1 MLFIDLTP
9 VIPMDTQNNFLT
21 FEIFAFDTSNQSHI
35 KTPDNLV
42 HLLAS
47 NNSFWKG
54 TQQID
59 CNSRQIKD
67 NFIEITVN
75 PIKSDQDS
83 KDKCITGF
91 SIVVKG
97 EYDCLEPQRIPILN
111 FFKEQKLETLYIV
124 KDEISEQIAVQI
136 YPYIYR
142 VENHLRAYITKF
154 MTTKIGVNWWTTG
167 SPQDFNRKVKDRKNN
182 ETEFAS
188 CIDNKLYLIDFG
200 NLGEIIYKLS
210 SGCITKEDLIKKID
224 RLEETPEA
232 IRKLK
237 EEIKSNYDKFFKES
251 FKDRNF
257 QSNWEKL
264 YKIRNKVAHN
274 NLFTNDDLSV
284 AEEKHRDLIE
294 TIKNAEQKLEGLILT
309 PEEVGL
315 IQEEA
320 NSIEDRQYPI
330 EKLMDIVGKLPSE
343 KLMDPLRKSPSK
355 KMDLVG
361 KLPSCHS
368 LITPSGLNLRRMK
381 TEKLMDALRKLP
393 SEKLMDLLRKSPSD
407 EFFGLCYA
415 MDGVIRDETLIE
427 KDIDAILSIVF
438 DLERTN
444 Q

>member
-42 HLLAS
+42 YLLAS

-75 PIKSDQDS
+75 PIKFDQDS

-154 MTTKIGVNWWTTG
+154 MTTKIGVNWWKTEA
-167 SPQDFNRKVKDRKNN
+167 PQDFSKKVNDRKNN
-182 ETEFAS
+182 ETKFAS
-188 CIDNKLYLIDFG
+188 YIDNKLYLIDF
-200 NLGEIIYKLS
+200 NDLGEYIYKLS

-257 QSNWEKL
+257 QSNWEEL
-264 YKIRNKVAHN
+264 HKIRNKVAHN
-274 NLFTNDDLSV
+274 NLFTQKELDE
-284 AEEKHRDLIE
+284 AQKIYQDLIQ
-294 TIKNAEQKLEGLILT
+294 TIENAEQKLEGLILT

-320 NSIEDRQYPI
+320 NSIEARQYPI
-330 EKLMDIVGKLPSE
+330 EKLMDIAGKLPSE
-343 KLMDPLRKSPSK
+343 KFMDPLSPLRKSPSEK
-355 KMDLVG
+355 FMDPLS
-361 KLPSCHS
+361 P
-368 LITPSGLNLRRMK
+368 
-381 TEKLMDALRKLP
+381 LRKSP
-393 SEKLMDLLRKSPSD
+393 SEKFMDPLSPLRKSPSD
-407 EFFGLCYA
+407 VKK
-415 MDGVIRDETLIE
+415 M
-427 KDIDAILSIVF
+427 ID
-438 DLERTN
+438 
-444 Q
+444 

>member
-75 PIKSDQDS
+75 PIKFDQDS

-154 MTTKIGVNWWTTG
+154 MTTKIGVNWWKTEA
-167 SPQDFNRKVKDRKNN
+167 PQDFSKKVNDRKNN
-182 ETEFAS
+182 ETKFAS
-188 CIDNKLYLIDFG
+188 YIDNKLYLIDF
-200 NLGEIIYKLS
+200 NDLGEYIYKLS

-224 RLEETPEA
+224 SLEETPEA

-264 YKIRNKVAHN
+264 YKTRNKVAHN
-274 NLFTNDDLSV
+274 NLFTQKELDE
-284 AEEKHRDLIE
+284 AQKIYQDLIQ

-309 PEEVGL
+309 TEEVGL

-330 EKLMDIVGKLPSE
+330 EKLMDIVGKLPSK
-343 KLMDPLRKSPSK
+343 KLMAPLRKSPSK

-407 EFFGLCYA
+407 GFFGLCYA